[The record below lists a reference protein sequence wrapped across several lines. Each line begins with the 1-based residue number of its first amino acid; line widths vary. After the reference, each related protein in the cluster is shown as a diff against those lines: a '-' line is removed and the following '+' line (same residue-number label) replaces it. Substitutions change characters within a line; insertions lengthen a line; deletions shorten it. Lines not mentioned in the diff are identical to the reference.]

1 MTALQAF
8 LQTQITTGLTI
19 REISR
24 QTGVA
29 ASTISRICNGGI
41 SPNMETAGRILR
53 PFGYRME
60 INKIGRE
67 PVDLG
72 GQDERLD

>member
-1 MTALQAF
+1 MNDLQIF
-8 LQTQITTGLTI
+8 LQEQINGGFGI

-24 QTGVA
+24 MTGVA

-41 SPNMETAGRILR
+41 SPNIETVGRILR
-53 PFGYRME
+53 PFGYRVA

-67 PVDLG
+67 TVDK
-72 GQDERLD
+72 

>member
-1 MTALQAF
+1 MMTDLQAF

-19 REISR
+19 RKISR

-41 SPNMETAGRILR
+41 SPNIETAGRILR
-53 PFGYRME
+53 PFGYRVA

-67 PVDLG
+67 PTGEG
-72 GQDERLD
+72 GHNE

>member
-1 MTALQAF
+1 MNTLQAF
-8 LQTQITTGLTI
+8 LQSQITTGLTI

-53 PFGYRME
+53 PFGYE
-60 INKIGRE
+60 AIIIKKG
-67 PVDLG
+67 DS
-72 GQDERLD
+72 

>member
-1 MTALQAF
+1 MTDLQAF
-8 LQTQITTGLTI
+8 LQSQITNGLTI

-53 PFGYRME
+53 PFGYRVA
-60 INKIGRE
+60 INKIGQE
-67 PVDLG
+67 PMDLG
-72 GQDERLD
+72 GQDEAK

>member
-1 MTALQAF
+1 MNALQSF
-8 LQTQITTGLTI
+8 LQTQITTGLSV

-41 SPNMETAGRILR
+41 SPNIETAGRILR
-53 PFGYRME
+53 PFGYRVA

-67 PVDLG
+67 PMDLG
-72 GQDERLD
+72 GQND

>member
-1 MTALQAF
+1 MNTLQAF
-8 LQTQITTGLTI
+8 LQSQIANGLGI

-41 SPNMETAGRILR
+41 SPNIETAGRILR
-53 PFGYRME
+53 PFGYRVA
-60 INKIGRE
+60 IKKIGRE

-72 GQDERLD
+72 GRDERLD

>member
-1 MTALQAF
+1 MNTLQAF
-8 LQTQITTGLTI
+8 LQSQIANGLGI

-24 QTGVA
+24 QTGIA

-53 PFGYRME
+53 PFGYRVA
-60 INKIGRE
+60 ISKIGRE
-67 PVDLG
+67 PMEEG
-72 GQDERLD
+72 GQNE